1 MTVIAAPAVK
11 KSEINILIGLQVLHG
26 DFCVSPPRFLTVHP
40 LGASATFV
48 RLWKW
53 QQRFMETA
61 RGNGKCSKII
71 KKTVCHALETIY

>member
-1 MTVIAAPAVK
+1 MLYPRLEQGFGVNAK
-11 KSEINILIGLQVLHG
+11 IGV
-26 DFCVSPPRFLTVHP
+26 CPPRFLTVHP

-61 RGNGKCSKII
+61 RGNGKCSKINQ
-71 KKTVCHALETIY
+71 KTVCHALDTIQ